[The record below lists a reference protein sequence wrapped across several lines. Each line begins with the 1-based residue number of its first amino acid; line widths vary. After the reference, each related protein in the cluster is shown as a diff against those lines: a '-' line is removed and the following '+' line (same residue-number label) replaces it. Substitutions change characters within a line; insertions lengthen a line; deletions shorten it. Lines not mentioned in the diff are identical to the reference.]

1 MTMRSRVAWVLA
13 TWFGCGRVPVA
24 PGTAGAVGAIP
35 LYLAALQLGR
45 PGVAAAAVAS
55 IGVGVWAS
63 SIVARDLRTKDPQ
76 VIVIDE
82 VAGMLVTM
90 VPVAHGSWKS
100 LAIGFLLFRVL
111 DMTKPPPIR
120 WLERLPGGWGIVLDD
135 VAAGVVGAA
144 VLAALGATGVLR

>member
-1 MTMRSRVAWVLA
+1 MTKRSRVAWVLA

-24 PGTAGAVGAIP
+24 PGTAGAIGAIP
-35 LYLAALQLGR
+35 LYLAALRLGR
-45 PGVAAAAVAS
+45 PGVVAAAVLS

-90 VPVAHGSWKS
+90 IPVSHVSWKS

-135 VAAGVVGAA
+135 VAAGVAGAA